1 MHGPFPILHPL
12 YTCIPTPPHA
22 YLLVTLISH
31 PFQLLHTHTCTW
43 HSCLVVSPAP
53 SQLDPGLPHSSA
65 LYMGLFTP
73 YTPHHAWTFYY
84 SPTPIYMHPH
94 STLCMSSGN
103 THLTS
108 FQLFHTHTCTWHS
121 CLVACH
127 HDAMHLPS
135 YTTND
140 IHCL

>member
-1 MHGPFPILHPL
+1 MGKLKYRYLLRNIHHKSWTKPCSLNAPPPQLDIHNILLSLLPL
-12 YTCIPTPPHA
+12 SICISHSSPLFMGLPTPFHQ
-22 YLLVTLISH
+22 YL
-31 PFQLLHTHTCTW
+31 
-43 HSCLVVSPAP
+43 
-53 SQLDPGLPHSSA
+53 
-65 LYMGLFTP
+65 
-73 YTPHHAWTFYY
+73 PHHAWTFPY
-84 SPTPIYMHPH
+84 SPPSIYMHPH